1 MFICHSFV
9 FLLVK
14 VAVGKTIKL
23 DNVTFHQY
31 VNLTRFKS
39 EKTVSFV
46 PPDGDFELMK
56 YCFTEGVSLPFQILP
71 TIEELGQT
79 LMQVNVKVKSVFGVK
94 MFALVVIRIPV
105 PKQTVKQVSKSHQ
118 DEQSIMLYID
128 SLLWKIRKFP
138 GQTKPTLSAEVELI
152 SMMAEK
158 RSWMRPPIQMEFE
171 IPFYPSKIAEFSW
184 DIDTLPCF
192 CKTRVLMPS
201 GERNTDETYPKISSQ
216 FPMFTASVWE
226 KSGLAILP
234 RAGLAHMRSGASSLG

>member
-1 MFICHSFV
+1 SFV
-9 FLLVK
+9 SVSYNAIFCS
-14 VAVGKTIKL
+14 GKTIKL

-56 YCFTEGVSLPFQILP
+56 FV
-71 TIEELGQT
+71 
-79 LMQVNVKVKSVFGVK
+79 VKSVFGVK

-118 DEQSIMLYID
+118 VEQSIMLPID

-171 IPFYPSKIAEFSW
+171 
-184 DIDTLPCF
+184 
-192 CKTRVLMPS
+192 V
-201 GERNTDETYPKISSQ
+201 PK
-216 FPMFTASVWE
+216 
-226 KSGLAILP
+226 
-234 RAGLAHMRSGASSLG
+234 

>member
-1 MFICHSFV
+1 MCVSGVSGHCGKCKAAYVLKRFVLVSEV
-9 FLLVK
+9 FLFVDVCLAENKPFGDCRQCASFFVS
-14 VAVGKTIKL
+14 VSYNSIFCSGKTSKL

-71 TIEELGQT
+71 TIKELGQT

-105 PKQTVKQVSKSHQ
+105 PKQTVKQVSKSHLV
-118 DEQSIMLYID
+118 EQSIMLPID

-152 SMMAEK
+152 SIMAEK

-171 IPFYPSKIAEFSW
+171 
-184 DIDTLPCF
+184 
-192 CKTRVLMPS
+192 V
-201 GERNTDETYPKISSQ
+201 PK
-216 FPMFTASVWE
+216 
-226 KSGLAILP
+226 
-234 RAGLAHMRSGASSLG
+234 

>member
-1 MFICHSFV
+1 MFEESSQGVGYNNIQS
-9 FLLVK
+9 
-14 VAVGKTIKL
+14 GKTIKL

-71 TIEELGQT
+71 TIKELGQT

-118 DEQSIMLYID
+118 VEQSIMLPID
-128 SLLWKIRKFP
+128 SLLWRIRKFP

-171 IPFYPSKIAEFSW
+171 
-184 DIDTLPCF
+184 
-192 CKTRVLMPS
+192 
-201 GERNTDETYPKISSQ
+201 
-216 FPMFTASVWE
+216 VWE
-226 KSGLAILP
+226 EWVGYITKGW
-234 RAGLAHMRSGASSLG
+234 AGSYEIRC

>member
-1 MFICHSFV
+1 SFV
-9 FLLVK
+9 SVSYNAIFCS
-14 VAVGKTIKL
+14 GKTIKL

-56 YCFTEGVSLPFQILP
+56 FVILP
-71 TIEELGQT
+71 TIKELGQT

-118 DEQSIMLYID
+118 VEQSIMLPID

-171 IPFYPSKIAEFSW
+171 
-184 DIDTLPCF
+184 
-192 CKTRVLMPS
+192 V
-201 GERNTDETYPKISSQ
+201 PK
-216 FPMFTASVWE
+216 
-226 KSGLAILP
+226 
-234 RAGLAHMRSGASSLG
+234 

>member
-1 MFICHSFV
+1 SFV
-9 FLLVK
+9 SVSYNSIFCS
-14 VAVGKTIKL
+14 GKTSKL

-56 YCFTEGVSLPFQILP
+56 FV
-71 TIEELGQT
+71 
-79 LMQVNVKVKSVFGVK
+79 VKSVFGVK

-105 PKQTVKQVSKSHQ
+105 PKQTVKQVSKSHLV
-118 DEQSIMLYID
+118 EQSIMLPID

-152 SMMAEK
+152 SIMAEK

-171 IPFYPSKIAEFSW
+171 
-184 DIDTLPCF
+184 
-192 CKTRVLMPS
+192 V
-201 GERNTDETYPKISSQ
+201 PK
-216 FPMFTASVWE
+216 
-226 KSGLAILP
+226 
-234 RAGLAHMRSGASSLG
+234 